1 MRHDPPNLRMST
13 RTSMGLDTGEQ
24 KRVAERAPVRAR
36 TRHSAHVPRPP
47 RRNRQLIIVFTL
59 VIVAGFLLGLGVPIH
74 L

>member
-1 MRHDPPNLRMST
+1 MST
-13 RTSMGLDTGEQ
+13 RTSMRLDTGEQ
-24 KRVAERAPVRAR
+24 KRVAERAPVLAR
-36 TRHSAHVPRPP
+36 TRHSARVPRPP